1 MTGQSGDIIDR
12 AIAWHLRRREM
23 TADDW
28 RAFTV
33 WMSEAEA
40 HAEAFDR
47 IALDD
52 SLFDISCARDIAQPV
67 PACGV
72 KARSRL
78 RQRWPWAVAGSGIAA
93 GLALAIIPIGMQGD
107 PAYEVS
113 TRPGEQRTLTL
124 GDGTRIE
131 MSGGTRL
138 ALRHDDMRFAQLK
151 SGEATFHV
159 RHDEQNPFTLH
170 SGGLTIRDLG
180 TVFNVAREGAQMGV
194 QVAEGAV
201 MFQPDAEAVVLKPGS
216 TLSTKEGGDQIL
228 IGRVD
233 PAMVGGWRHGRLA
246 FSGTAL
252 GDVMKAVRRQSGVRI
267 DLDSSLASRPFT
279 GTIRLTGSAEKDV
292 SHIAALI
299 GASAR
304 HSGEGWAFEMV
315 GHNTP

>member
-1 MTGQSGDIIDR
+1 MTGPPGDIIDQ
-12 AIAWHLRRREM
+12 AIAWHLRRSEL

-28 RAFTV
+28 RAFTI
-33 WMSEAEA
+33 WMEESPA
-40 HAEAFDR
+40 HADAFDR

-52 SLFDISCARDIAQPV
+52 SLLDISFARDIGQPV
-67 PACGV
+67 PARDIR
-72 KARSRL
+72 AASPL
-78 RQRWPWAVAGSGIAA
+78 RRRWPWAVAGGGLAA
-93 GLALAIIPIGMQGD
+93 GLVLAIMPAGFRGD
-107 PAYEVS
+107 PAYEVN
-113 TRPGEQRTLTL
+113 TRPGEQRTVPL

-138 ALRHDDMRFAQLK
+138 ALRRDDMRFAELK
-151 SGEATFHV
+151 SGEAIFHV

-216 TLSTKEGGDQIL
+216 TLSTREGGDQIL

-246 FSGTAL
+246 FSETAL
-252 GDVMKAVRRQSGVRI
+252 GDVIKAVRRQSGMRI
-267 DLDSSLASRPFT
+267 DLDLPLASRPFT

-304 HSGEGWAFEMV
+304 RSGEGWAFELV